1 MFLATFINYG
11 GTFKAQTV
19 QHEKLAYEKSN
30 IYGALQ
36 HGNLRDETQKIFAAT
51 CIQFCN
57 I

>member
-19 QHEKLAYEKSN
+19 QHEKLVYEKSN

-36 HGNLRDETQKIFAAT
+36 HGNLRDETQKIFAA
-51 CIQFCN
+51 QFCN